1 MIRLAL
7 LFLASLSGRQVLSA
21 QAAEL
26 TLRAG
31 ALELE
36 ARWEPLTDT
45 VYGFEKQ
52 HPELGSPAPCVVR
65 ERHGAEAFRAF
76 LPSGPVAVGD
86 TWRVEAA
93 AALPFLRQLHAGATA
108 SLHHGEAMGLGI
120 PGAWACL
127 RSLDEQEAE
136 IVLRVHA
143 EFRQAGPDGETRLW
157 ITPAQF
163 RGRLRLDRTRGE
175 VRAFELLLPDQSAN
189 VDVNVAVEGDVLADI
204 GRFPSLG
211 VAGGEFSGSEAGG
224 GLSLAA
230 AEALL
235 ARRFYPLAELEWLE
249 LPEALARARET
260 DQPLHIVAL
269 FGSLLD
275 ESC

>member
-1 MIRLAL
+1 MLRLAVL
-7 LFLASLSGRQVLSA
+7 LFASISSRAVPSA
-21 QAAEL
+21 QSAEL
-26 TLRAG
+26 ALRGG

-52 HPELGSPAPCVVR
+52 HPEFGSPAPRAVR
-65 ERHGAEAFRAF
+65 ERHGVDAFRPF

-86 TWRVEAA
+86 TWRVDAA
-93 AALPFLRQLHAGATA
+93 AALPFLRQLHAGATM
-108 SLHHGEAMGLGI
+108 SLHHGEAMGLGV

-127 RSLDEQEAE
+127 RSLDEKEAE

-143 EFRQAGPDGETRLW
+143 EFRVPGSDGQTRLW

-175 VRAFELLLPDQSAN
+175 VRAFELSLPDQSAN
-189 VDVNVAVEGDVLADI
+189 VDVNVAVDGDVKADI
-204 GRFPSLG
+204 GRFPQLG
-211 VAGGEFSGSEAGG
+211 VAGGELPGPAAGG
-224 GLSLAA
+224 GLSLQA
-230 AEALL
+230 AEVLL

-249 LPEALARARET
+249 LPAALARARET